1 MLLLMLSSMVS
12 AAMACMP
19 DTGMGLYTHEYP
31 VDARLD
37 LRGNAL
43 QDVLVFDATGAE
55 VAVTLEETCSDSN
68 SNVGGICRYAL
79 APVHEW
85 TAGAAYTVWASFSAY
100 AELHEDTF
108 ELTIAADG
116 RRVERVT
123 GVPGLTVRR
132 LEYEPS
138 YNSCEPSDP
147 VQYALTVTP
156 AAPGDADGL
165 SYLQITRSDGYVRT
179 LSVPEDGEPFDTEIL
194 ASGAAD
200 DCFTIVQIDGA
211 GNESESLDTCVEDG
225 DAPVEAEACGCGG
238 GRLDSGWVVLLGGL
252 AGVRRR
258 GGGRG

>member
-1 MLLLMLSSMVS
+1 MFISIISVLVS
-12 AAMACMP
+12 NATACMAEA
-19 DTGMGLYTHEYP
+19 GMGLHTCEYP

-55 VAVTLEETCSDSN
+55 VPVTLEETCSDSN
-68 SNVGGICRYAL
+68 SNVGGSCRYAL
-79 APVHEW
+79 APEHEW
-85 TAGAAYTVWASFSAY
+85 AAGAAYTVWASFWAY
-100 AELHEDTF
+100 AEVHEDTF

-116 RRVERVT
+116 RRVDPVA

-132 LEYEPS
+132 LAYEAEW
-138 YNSCEPSDP
+138 NSCEPSDP
-147 VQYALTVTP
+147 VKYALTVTP

-165 SYLQITRSDGYVRT
+165 SYLQITRTDGYLRT
-179 LSVPEDGEPFDTEIL
+179 LPVPEDGAPFDTEFL

-211 GNESESLDTCVEDG
+211 GNESESLDTCVDES

-238 GRLDSGWVVLLGGL
+238 GRLASGWVVLLGGL